1 MNVHK
6 LAPVLAAVLLA
17 TVSLA
22 AQTQESQSMKLL
34 RLKSAQLS
42 LELKKADFDRYLKL
56 KEDGLTSEADF
67 AQRQTAYLQAQVD
80 YQQALINFMGSEARI
95 SVASAVK
102 FQDRSGKKF
111 VRVSL
116 RYMSKEL
123 KELANLKISAEDLF
137 PLDFMKELKDVYV
150 SLLSEGK
157 VISDPYEK
165 TIASLPIETEREV
178 TFQLLKDVE
187 NLDISVSYSGKTET
201 TSVFLQKGISANMV
215 TVNSAQFSQEADLES
230 TATYDLS
237 LEKFSGE
244 ANVFKLEAVNLP
256 TQITYEFSDPTS
268 SARLSQIKFSEGV
281 TSLKLQLK
289 LYLPKNPDER
299 VVLDKPLEFFVVAL
313 DNDQTL
319 KFREV
324 ESAAGAAGI
333 GLKEI
338 EVLKAGS
345 VKLELI
351 PRGVPKV
358 EVQAV
363 NLYHEI
369 KAGDNISMDVTI
381 RNTGTRKLDNV
392 RVFCDL
398 PLNWRVEIKPDLIPT
413 LEQNKDEVVSIN
425 FLPPAGVSV
434 GDYEPK
440 IRTDAV
446 ADNRRVESEDKI
458 VRIHISSKAN
468 VLGIGALIAM
478 LLIPLGMYVNQL
490 DYARKKIAEL
500 QAKDPTVDW
509 WNTAVDMSD
518 RPRFEYR
525 EEALGGRVQAALPTF
540 LLLLGYGL
548 VFFVLAYISFL
559 KYDVR

>member
-1 MNVHK
+1 MKVHK
-6 LAPVLAAVLLA
+6 LVLVLTAILLLVLL
-17 TVSLA
+17 LP
-22 AQTQESQSMKLL
+22 AQTQDSQSMKLL

-42 LELKKADFDRYLKL
+42 LDLKKADFDRYLKL
-56 KEDGLTSEADF
+56 KEEGLASEADF
-67 AQRQTAYLQAQVD
+67 SQRQTAYLQAQVD
-80 YQQALINFMGSEARI
+80 YQQALISFMGSEARI

-102 FQDRSGKKF
+102 FQDGSGKKF

-116 RYMSKEL
+116 RYASKEL

-137 PLDFMKELKDVYV
+137 PLDFMKEIKDVYV
-150 SLLSEGK
+150 SLLSESK
-157 VISDPYEK
+157 IVSDPYERS
-165 TIASLPIETEREV
+165 IASMPIETEREV

-187 NLDISVSYSGKTET
+187 NLEINISYSGKTEK
-201 TSVFLQKGISANMV
+201 TSVYLQKGVSANIV

-230 TATYDLS
+230 TATFDLS

-256 TQITYEFSDPTS
+256 QQITYEFSDPTT
-268 SARLSQIKFSEGV
+268 SARLSQIKFSEGI

-289 LYLPKNPDER
+289 LFLPKNPDDR
-299 VVLDKPLEFFVVAL
+299 VVLDKPLEFFVLAL
-313 DNDQTL
+313 DNDQTQKL
-319 KFREV
+319 RGFET
-324 ESAAGAAGI
+324 AGAGI
-333 GLKEI
+333 GPKEI
-338 EVLKAGS
+338 EGLKAGS

-369 KAGDNISMDVTI
+369 KAGDDISMDVTI
-381 RNTGTRKLDNV
+381 RNTGTRKLNNV

-398 PLNWRVEIKPDLIPT
+398 PLNWRVEIKPDLIAT
-413 LEQNKDEVVSIN
+413 LEQNKDEVVGIK

-458 VRIHISSKAN
+458 VRIHITSKAN
-468 VLGIGALIAM
+468 VLGIGAL
-478 LLIPLGMYVNQL
+478 V
-490 DYARKKIAEL
+490 
-500 QAKDPTVDW
+500 
-509 WNTAVDMSD
+509 
-518 RPRFEYR
+518 
-525 EEALGGRVQAALPTF
+525 
-540 LLLLGYGL
+540 LLLVGL
-548 VFFVLAYISFL
+548 LVGIVVFGIKLT
-559 KYDVR
+559 RR

>member
-1 MNVHK
+1 
-6 LAPVLAAVLLA
+6 
-17 TVSLA
+17 
-22 AQTQESQSMKLL
+22 MKLL

-42 LELKKADFDRYLKL
+42 LELRKADFDRYLKL
-56 KEDGLTSEADF
+56 KEDGLTSEADY

-80 YQQALINFMGSEARI
+80 YQQALISFMGSEARI

-102 FQDRSGKKF
+102 YQDRGGKKF

-116 RYMSKEL
+116 RYASKEL
-123 KELANLKISAEDLF
+123 KELAKLNISAEDLF
-137 PLDFMKELKDVYV
+137 PLDFMKEIKDVYV

-157 VISDPYEK
+157 IISDPYEK
-165 TIASLPIETEREV
+165 SVASMPIETEREV

-187 NLDISVSYSGKTET
+187 NLDINVSYSGKTET
-201 TSVFLQKGISANMV
+201 TSVFLQKGVSANMV

-256 TQITYEFSDPTS
+256 RQITYEFSDPAT
-268 SARLSQIKFSEGV
+268 SARLSQIKFTEGV

-289 LYLPKNPDER
+289 LYLPKNPDEK
-299 VVLDKPLEFFVVAL
+299 VVLDKPMEFFVLAL
-313 DNDQTL
+313 DNDQTQKL
-319 KFREV
+319 RDIET
-324 ESAAGAAGI
+324 AAGGAETV
-333 GLKEI
+333 GLDAI
-338 EVLKAGS
+338 EGLKAGS

-369 KAGDNISMDVTI
+369 KVGDTIAMDVTI
-381 RNTGTRKLDNV
+381 RNTGTRRLNNI

-398 PLNWRVEIKPDLIPT
+398 PLNWRVEIAPDLIAT
-413 LEQNKDEVVSIN
+413 LEQNKDEVVKIR
-425 FLPPAGVSV
+425 FLPPDGVSV

-440 IRTDAV
+440 IRTDAL

-458 VRIHISSKAN
+458 VRIHITSKAN
-468 VLGIGALIAM
+468 VIGIGAL
-478 LLIPLGMYVNQL
+478 V
-490 DYARKKIAEL
+490 
-500 QAKDPTVDW
+500 
-509 WNTAVDMSD
+509 
-518 RPRFEYR
+518 
-525 EEALGGRVQAALPTF
+525 
-540 LLLLGYGL
+540 LLLVGL
-548 VFFVLAYISFL
+548 LVGIVVFGIKLT
-559 KYDVR
+559 RR

>member
-1 MNVHK
+1 MRHIKIIVAVTVI
-6 LAPVLAAVLLA
+6 LALALA
-17 TVSLA
+17 LA
-22 AQTQESQSMKLL
+22 GQVQESQNMKLL

-42 LELKKADFDRYLKL
+42 LELRKADFERYLKL
-56 KEDGLTSEADF
+56 KEEGLTSESDF

-80 YQQALINFMGSEARI
+80 YQQALISFMGSEARI

-111 VRVSL
+111 VRVTL
-116 RYMSKEL
+116 RYASKEL
-123 KELANLKISAEDLF
+123 KELANLKINAEDLF
-137 PLDFMKELKDVYV
+137 PLDFMKEIKDVYV

-157 VISDPYEK
+157 IISDPYEK
-165 TIASLPIETEREV
+165 SIASMPIETERDV

-187 NLDISVSYSGKTET
+187 TLDVSVSYSGKTET
-201 TSVFLQKGISANMV
+201 TAVYLQKGVSANMV

-256 TQITYEFSDPTS
+256 NQITYEFSDPTT

-299 VVLDKPLEFFVVAL
+299 VVLDKPLEFFVLAL
-313 DNDQTL
+313 DNDQTEKL
-319 KFREV
+319 RALEA
-324 ESAAGAAGI
+324 AAGGAPLGPEA
-333 GLKEI
+333 I
-338 EVLKAGS
+338 ENLKAGA

-369 KAGDNISMDVTI
+369 KVGDTVTMDVTI
-381 RNTGTRKLDNV
+381 RNTGTRKLNNI

-398 PLNWRVEIKPDLIPT
+398 PLNWRVEITPDLIAT
-413 LEQNKDEVVSIN
+413 LDQNKDEVVRIK
-425 FLPPAGVSV
+425 FLPPDDVSV

-440 IRTDAV
+440 IRTDAL
-446 ADNRRVESEDKI
+446 ADNRQVASEDKI

-468 VLGIGALIAM
+468 VLGIGAL
-478 LLIPLGMYVNQL
+478 V
-490 DYARKKIAEL
+490 
-500 QAKDPTVDW
+500 
-509 WNTAVDMSD
+509 
-518 RPRFEYR
+518 
-525 EEALGGRVQAALPTF
+525 
-540 LLLLGYGL
+540 LLLVGL
-548 VFFVLAYISFL
+548 LVGIVVFGIKLT
-559 KYDVR
+559 RR

>member
-1 MNVHK
+1 MKVLK
-6 LAPVLAAVLLA
+6 PVLVLAGVLVLLFTA
-17 TVSLA
+17 A

-56 KEDGLTSEADF
+56 KEDGLTSEADY

-80 YQQALINFMGSEARI
+80 YQQALISFMGSEARI

-102 FQDRSGKKF
+102 YQDRSGKKF

-116 RYMSKEL
+116 RYASKEL

-165 TIASLPIETEREV
+165 TIASLPIEAAREV

-187 NLDISVSYSGKTET
+187 NLDVSVSYSGKTET
-201 TSVFLQKGISANMV
+201 TSVYLQKGVSANMV

-256 TQITYEFSDPTS
+256 RQITYEFSDPAT
-268 SARLSQIKFSEGV
+268 SARLSQIKFTEGV

-289 LYLPKNPDER
+289 LYLPKNPDDK
-299 VVLDKPLEFFVVAL
+299 VVLDRPMEFFVLAL
-313 DNDQTL
+313 DNDQTQKL
-319 KFREV
+319 RDIE
-324 ESAAGAAGI
+324 AASGGAETV
-333 GLKEI
+333 GLDAI
-338 EVLKAGS
+338 DGLKAGA

-351 PRGVPKV
+351 PRGVPRV

-369 KAGDNISMDVTI
+369 KVGDSIAMDVTI
-381 RNTGTRKLDNV
+381 RNTGTRRLNNV

-398 PLNWRVEIKPDLIPT
+398 PLNWRVEIVPDLIAT
-413 LEQNKDEVVSIN
+413 LEQNKDEVVKIK
-425 FLPPAGVSV
+425 FLPPDGVSV

-440 IRTDAV
+440 IRTDAL
-446 ADNRRVESEDKI
+446 ADNRRVESADKI
-458 VRIHISSKAN
+458 VRIHITSKAN
-468 VLGIGALIAM
+468 VIGIGAL
-478 LLIPLGMYVNQL
+478 V
-490 DYARKKIAEL
+490 
-500 QAKDPTVDW
+500 
-509 WNTAVDMSD
+509 
-518 RPRFEYR
+518 
-525 EEALGGRVQAALPTF
+525 
-540 LLLLGYGL
+540 LLLVGL
-548 VFFVLAYISFL
+548 LVGIVVFGIKLT
-559 KYDVR
+559 RR

>member
-1 MNVHK
+1 MKVLRLLGIP
-6 LAPVLAAVLLA
+6 LAVLIVLAAA
-17 TVSLA
+17 A
-22 AQTQESQSMKLL
+22 AQVQESQNMKLL
-34 RLKSAQLS
+34 RLKSAQLT
-42 LELKKADFDRYLKL
+42 LELKKADFERYLKL
-56 KEDGLTSEADF
+56 KEDGLASEADF

-80 YQQALINFMGSEARI
+80 YQQALISFMGSEARI

-102 FQDRSGKKF
+102 YQDRNGKKF
-111 VRVSL
+111 VRVGL
-116 RYMSKEL
+116 RYASKEL
-123 KELANLKISAEDLF
+123 KELANLKIDAEDLF

-165 TIASLPIETEREV
+165 TIATLPIESLRDV

-187 NLDISVSYSGKTET
+187 NLDISISYSGKTEK
-201 TSVFLQKGISANMV
+201 TSVYLQKGVSANMV

-256 TQITYEFSDPTS
+256 TQITYEFSDPTT

-289 LYLPKNPDER
+289 LYLPKNPDDR
-299 VVLDKPLEFFVVAL
+299 VVLDKPLEFFVLAL
-313 DNDQTL
+313 DNDQTEKL
-319 KFREV
+319 RALE
-324 ESAAGAAGI
+324 GAAGGA
-333 GLKEI
+333 GLGAEA
-338 EVLKAGS
+338 VDGLKAGL

-369 KAGDNISMDVTI
+369 KVGETIGMDVTI
-381 RNTGTRKLDNV
+381 RNTGTRKLNNI

-398 PLNWRVEIKPDLIPT
+398 PLNWRVEITPDLIAG
-413 LEQNKDEVVSIN
+413 LEQNKDEVVKIR
-425 FLPPAGVSV
+425 FLPPDGVSV

-440 IRTDAV
+440 IRTDAL

-468 VLGIGALIAM
+468 VIGIGAL
-478 LLIPLGMYVNQL
+478 V
-490 DYARKKIAEL
+490 
-500 QAKDPTVDW
+500 
-509 WNTAVDMSD
+509 
-518 RPRFEYR
+518 
-525 EEALGGRVQAALPTF
+525 
-540 LLLLGYGL
+540 LLLVGL
-548 VFFVLAYISFL
+548 LVGIVVFGIKLT
-559 KYDVR
+559 RR

>member
-1 MNVHK
+1 MKVHK
-6 LAPVLAAVLLA
+6 LVLILTAILLLVLL
-17 TVSLA
+17 LP
-22 AQTQESQSMKLL
+22 AQTQDSQSMKLL

-42 LELKKADFDRYLKL
+42 LDLKKADFDRYLKL
-56 KEDGLTSEADF
+56 KEEGLASEADF
-67 AQRQTAYLQAQVD
+67 SQRQTAYLQAQVD
-80 YQQALINFMGSEARI
+80 YQQALISFMGSEARI

-102 FQDRSGKKF
+102 FQDGSGKKF
-111 VRVSL
+111 VRVGL
-116 RYMSKEL
+116 RYASKEL

-137 PLDFMKELKDVYV
+137 PLDFMKEIKDVYV
-150 SLLSEGK
+150 SLLSESK
-157 VISDPYEK
+157 IVSDPYEK
-165 TIASLPIETEREV
+165 SIASMPIETEREV

-187 NLDISVSYSGKTET
+187 NLEISVSYSGKTEK
-201 TSVFLQKGISANMV
+201 TSVYLQKGVSANIV

-230 TATYDLS
+230 TATFDLS

-256 TQITYEFSDPTS
+256 QQITYEFSDPTT

-289 LYLPKNPDER
+289 LYLPKNPDDR
-299 VVLDKPLEFFVVAL
+299 VVLDKPLEFFVLAL

-319 KFREV
+319 KLRTLET
-324 ESAAGAAGI
+324 AAGI
-333 GLKEI
+333 GPKEI
-338 EVLKAGS
+338 EGLKAGS

-381 RNTGTRKLDNV
+381 RNTGTRKLNNI

-398 PLNWRVEIKPDLIPT
+398 PLNWRVEIKPDLITT
-413 LEQNKDEVVSIN
+413 LEQNKDEVVSIK

-440 IRTDAV
+440 IRTDAL

-458 VRIHISSKAN
+458 VRIHITSKAN
-468 VLGIGALIAM
+468 VLGIGAL
-478 LLIPLGMYVNQL
+478 V
-490 DYARKKIAEL
+490 
-500 QAKDPTVDW
+500 
-509 WNTAVDMSD
+509 
-518 RPRFEYR
+518 
-525 EEALGGRVQAALPTF
+525 
-540 LLLLGYGL
+540 LLLVGL
-548 VFFVLAYISFL
+548 LVGIVVFGIKLT
-559 KYDVR
+559 RR

>member
-1 MNVHK
+1 MK
-6 LAPVLAAVLLA
+6 ILRLLAIPAAVLLILSFA
-17 TVSLA
+17 A
-22 AQTQESQSMKLL
+22 AQTQESQNMKLL

-56 KEDGLTSEADF
+56 KEEGLTSEADF

-111 VRVSL
+111 VRVTL
-116 RYMSKEL
+116 RYSSKEL
-123 KELANLKISAEDLF
+123 KELANLKINAEDLF

-165 TIASLPIETEREV
+165 TVTSLPIETEREV

-187 NLDISVSYSGKTET
+187 NLDVNVSYSGKTET
-201 TSVFLQKGISANMV
+201 TSVYLQKGISANMV

-256 TQITYEFSDPTS
+256 TQITYEFSDPTT

-299 VVLDKPLEFFVVAL
+299 VVLDKPLEFFVLAL
-313 DNDQTL
+313 DSDQTEKL
-319 KFREV
+319 RGLAA
-324 ESAAGAAGI
+324 AAGEAGL
-333 GLKEI
+333 GTDAI
-338 EVLKAGS
+338 EGLKAGY

-369 KAGDNISMDVTI
+369 KVGDTISMDVTI
-381 RNTGTRKLDNV
+381 RNTGTRKLNNI
-392 RVFCDL
+392 RVFCEL
-398 PLNWRVEIKPDLIPT
+398 PLNWRVEITPDLIAT
-413 LEQNKDEVVSIN
+413 LDQNKDEVVKIK
-425 FLPPAGVSV
+425 FLPPEGVSV

-440 IRTDAV
+440 IRTDAI

-468 VLGIGALIAM
+468 VLGIGAL
-478 LLIPLGMYVNQL
+478 V
-490 DYARKKIAEL
+490 
-500 QAKDPTVDW
+500 
-509 WNTAVDMSD
+509 
-518 RPRFEYR
+518 
-525 EEALGGRVQAALPTF
+525 
-540 LLLLGYGL
+540 LLLVGL
-548 VFFVLAYISFL
+548 LVGIVIFGIKLT
-559 KYDVR
+559 RR

>member
-1 MNVHK
+1 MKVLRLFGIP
-6 LAPVLAAVLLA
+6 LAILLILSAA
-17 TVSLA
+17 A
-22 AQTQESQSMKLL
+22 AQVQESQNMKLL
-34 RLKSAQLS
+34 RLKSAQLT
-42 LELKKADFDRYLKL
+42 LELKKADFERYLKL
-56 KEDGLTSEADF
+56 KEDGLASEADF

-80 YQQALINFMGSEARI
+80 YQQALISFMGSEARI

-102 FQDRSGKKF
+102 YQDRSGKKF
-111 VRVSL
+111 VRVGL
-116 RYMSKEL
+116 RYASKEL
-123 KELANLKISAEDLF
+123 KELANLKINAEDLF

-165 TIASLPIETEREV
+165 TIATLPIESLRDV

-187 NLDISVSYSGKTET
+187 NLDISISYSGKTEK
-201 TSVFLQKGISANMV
+201 TSVYLQKGVSANMV

-256 TQITYEFSDPTS
+256 TQITYEFSDPTT

-289 LYLPKNPDER
+289 LFLPKNPDDR
-299 VVLDKPLEFFVVAL
+299 VVLDKPLEFFVLAL
-313 DNDQTL
+313 DNDQTEKL
-319 KFREV
+319 RALE
-324 ESAAGAAGI
+324 GAAGGA
-333 GLKEI
+333 GLGAEA
-338 EVLKAGS
+338 VDGLKAGL

-369 KAGDNISMDVTI
+369 KVGDTIAMDVTI
-381 RNTGTRKLDNV
+381 RNTGTRKLNNI

-398 PLNWRVEIKPDLIPT
+398 PLNWRVEIAPDLIAG
-413 LEQNKDEVVSIN
+413 LEQNKDEVVKIK
-425 FLPPAGVSV
+425 FLPPDGVSV

-440 IRTDAV
+440 IRTESL

-468 VLGIGALIAM
+468 VLGIGAL
-478 LLIPLGMYVNQL
+478 V
-490 DYARKKIAEL
+490 
-500 QAKDPTVDW
+500 
-509 WNTAVDMSD
+509 
-518 RPRFEYR
+518 
-525 EEALGGRVQAALPTF
+525 
-540 LLLLGYGL
+540 LLLVGL
-548 VFFVLAYISFL
+548 LVGIVVFGIKLT
-559 KYDVR
+559 RR

>member
-1 MNVHK
+1 MKIRK
-6 LAPVLAAVLLA
+6 LAPILAAVLLA

-22 AQTQESQSMKLL
+22 AQTQDSQSMKLL

-42 LELKKADFDRYLKL
+42 LDLKKADFDRYLKL
-56 KEDGLTSEADF
+56 KEDGLASEADF
-67 AQRQTAYLQAQVD
+67 SQRQTAYLQAQVD
-80 YQQALINFMGSEARI
+80 YQQALISFMGSEARI

-102 FQDRSGKKF
+102 FQDGSGKKF
-111 VRVSL
+111 VRVAL
-116 RYMSKEL
+116 RYASKEL

-137 PLDFMKELKDVYV
+137 PLDFMKEIKDVYV
-150 SLLSEGK
+150 SLLTEGK
-157 VISDPYEK
+157 IISDPYEK
-165 TIASLPIETEREV
+165 SIASMPIETEREV

-187 NLDISVSYSGKTET
+187 SLDVNISYSGKTEK
-201 TSVFLQKGISANMV
+201 TSVYLQKGVSANIV

-256 TQITYEFSDPTS
+256 QQITYEFSDPTT
-268 SARLSQIKFSEGV
+268 SARLSQIKFSEGI

-289 LYLPKNPDER
+289 LYLPKNPDDR
-299 VVLDKPLEFFVVAL
+299 VVLDKPLEFFVLAL

-319 KFREV
+319 KLREL
-324 ESAAGAAGI
+324 ETAGAGI
-333 GLKEI
+333 GPKEI
-338 EVLKAGS
+338 EGLKAGS

-369 KAGDNISMDVTI
+369 KAGDNIGMDVTI
-381 RNTGTRKLDNV
+381 RNTGTRKLNNV

-398 PLNWRVEIKPDLIPT
+398 PLNWRVEIKPDLLAT
-413 LEQNKDEVVSIN
+413 LEQNKDEVVSIK

-458 VRIHISSKAN
+458 VRIHITSKAN
-468 VLGIGALIAM
+468 VLGIGAL
-478 LLIPLGMYVNQL
+478 V
-490 DYARKKIAEL
+490 
-500 QAKDPTVDW
+500 
-509 WNTAVDMSD
+509 
-518 RPRFEYR
+518 
-525 EEALGGRVQAALPTF
+525 
-540 LLLLGYGL
+540 LLLVGL
-548 VFFVLAYISFL
+548 LVGIVVFGIRLT
-559 KYDVR
+559 RR

>member
-1 MNVHK
+1 MKVLK
-6 LAPVLAAVLLA
+6 AVLALAGILALLA
-17 TVSLA
+17 AGS
-22 AQTQESQSMKLL
+22 AQTQESQNMKLL

-56 KEDGLTSEADF
+56 KEEGLASEADF

-80 YQQALINFMGSEARI
+80 YQQALISFMGSEARI

-116 RYMSKEL
+116 RYASKEL
-123 KELANLKISAEDLF
+123 KELANLKINAEDLF
-137 PLDFMKELKDVYV
+137 PLDFMKEIKDVYV

-157 VISDPYEK
+157 IISDPYERS
-165 TIASLPIETEREV
+165 IASMPIETERAV

-187 NLDISVSYSGKTET
+187 NLEVSVSYSGKTET
-201 TSVFLQKGISANMV
+201 TSVFLQKGVSANMV

-256 TQITYEFSDPTS
+256 QQITTEFSDPTT

-299 VVLDKPLEFFVVAL
+299 VVLDKPLEFYVLAL
-313 DNDQTL
+313 DNDQTEKL
-319 KFREV
+319 RGLET
-324 ESAAGAAGI
+324 AAGGTVSAGAI
-333 GLKEI
+333 DSLN
-338 EVLKAGS
+338 AGY

-358 EVQAV
+358 EVQAL
-363 NLYHEI
+363 NLYYEI
-369 KAGDNISMDVTI
+369 KVGDTVTMDVTI
-381 RNTGTRKLDNV
+381 RNTGTRRLNNV
-392 RVFCDL
+392 RVFCEL
-398 PLNWRVEIKPDLIPT
+398 PLNWRAEITPDLLPT
-413 LEQNKDEVVSIN
+413 LEQNKDEVVKIK
-425 FLPPAGVSV
+425 FLPPEGVSV

-440 IRTDAV
+440 IRTDAL
-446 ADNRRVESEDKI
+446 ADNRQVTSEDKI
-458 VRIHISSKAN
+458 VRIHISSKTN
-468 VLGIGALIAM
+468 VLGIGAL
-478 LLIPLGMYVNQL
+478 V
-490 DYARKKIAEL
+490 
-500 QAKDPTVDW
+500 
-509 WNTAVDMSD
+509 
-518 RPRFEYR
+518 
-525 EEALGGRVQAALPTF
+525 
-540 LLLLGYGL
+540 LLLVGL
-548 VFFVLAYISFL
+548 LVGIVVFGIKLT
-559 KYDVR
+559 RR

>member
-1 MNVHK
+1 MKVHK
-6 LAPVLAAVLLA
+6 LVLFLAAVLLI
-17 TVSLA
+17 VLSLP

-34 RLKSAQLS
+34 KLKSAQLS

-56 KEDGLTSEADF
+56 KEEGLTSEADF
-67 AQRQTAYLQAQVD
+67 AQRQTSYLQAQVD
-80 YQQALINFMGSEARI
+80 YQQALISFMGSEARI

-102 FQDRSGKKF
+102 FQDGSGKKF
-111 VRVSL
+111 VRVAL
-116 RYMSKEL
+116 RYASKEL

-137 PLDFMKELKDVYV
+137 PLDFMKEIKDVYV
-150 SLLSEGK
+150 SLLTEGK
-157 VISDPYEK
+157 IISDPYERSV
-165 TIASLPIETEREV
+165 ASLPLEAVREV

-187 NLDISVSYSGKTET
+187 SLDVNISYSGKTEK
-201 TSVFLQKGISANMV
+201 TSVYLQKGVSANIV
-215 TVNSAQFSQEADLES
+215 TINSAQFSQEADLES

-256 TQITYEFSDPTS
+256 PQITYEFSDPTT
-268 SARLSQIKFSEGV
+268 SARLSQIKFSEGI
-281 TSLKLQLK
+281 TNLKLQLK
-289 LYLPKNPDER
+289 LYLPKNPDDR
-299 VVLDKPLEFFVVAL
+299 VVLDKPLEFFVLAL

-319 KFREV
+319 KLREL
-324 ESAAGAAGI
+324 EASGAGAAGV

-338 EVLKAGS
+338 EGLKAGA

-369 KAGDNISMDVTI
+369 KAGDDISMNVTI
-381 RNTGTRKLDNV
+381 RNTGTRKLNNV
-392 RVFCDL
+392 RIFCDL
-398 PLNWRVEIKPDLIPT
+398 PLNWRVEIKPDLLPT
-413 LEQNKDEVVSIN
+413 LEQNKDEVVSIK
-425 FLPPAGVSV
+425 FLPPTGVSV

-468 VLGIGALIAM
+468 VLGIGAL
-478 LLIPLGMYVNQL
+478 V
-490 DYARKKIAEL
+490 
-500 QAKDPTVDW
+500 
-509 WNTAVDMSD
+509 
-518 RPRFEYR
+518 
-525 EEALGGRVQAALPTF
+525 
-540 LLLLGYGL
+540 LLLVGL
-548 VFFVLAYISFL
+548 LVGIVVFGIKLT
-559 KYDVR
+559 RR